1 MYGYPV
7 LKRILTLL
15 VRCVN
20 RTGPAAQKE
29 NDMMDKCERCG
40 SEPDIDYYGI
50 ALCKICRQDL
60 ESKAES
66 LTEP

>member
-1 MYGYPV
+1 
-7 LKRILTLL
+7 
-15 VRCVN
+15 
-20 RTGPAAQKE
+20 
-29 NDMMDKCERCG
+29 MMDKCERCG

-66 LTEP
+66 LTEPCPAYQGTGLKTDINGVVEDEPCPECGG